1 MIAMRVKENRF
12 KILMLCYLS
21 FAIISNTISTG
32 AFEVYLD
39 NSLVFSKLQKYRY
52 PTEEVETL
60 SIVNS
65 CCRILSGWLSI
76 LLRRRSNSKVNNHV
90 YQYPLFAL

>member
-1 MIAMRVKENRF
+1 MTFDHPTLALISSRVKENRF

-32 AFEVYLD
+32 AFEVYFD

-52 PTEEVETL
+52 PSEEVGEY
-60 SIVNS
+60 SFHSDVIS
-65 CCRILSGWLSI
+65 
-76 LLRRRSNSKVNNHV
+76 
-90 YQYPLFAL
+90 